1 MLPSNFHF
9 LDKLCCA
16 LSLHRWIENGEQS
29 VAFRVAS
36 WRDQRAAQGDLKIA
50 MESDSNFMAFIR

>member
-1 MLPSNFHF
+1 MKQNLEISTYVTIHF
-9 LDKLCCA
+9 YFF
-16 LSLHRWIENGEQS
+16 RWIENGEQS